1 MGWVRLN
8 LNRLT
13 ILEVDVI
20 IGDVVH
26 NVQVLTG
33 IDTFA
38 ALVNLALKLVSL
50 KRRLGGLGLV
60 LILVVKLLGAYL

>member
-26 NVQVLTG
+26 NVQVLTC

-38 ALVNLALKLVSL
+38 ALLNLALRLVSL
-50 KRRLGGLGLV
+50 KRRIGGLRLV
-60 LILVVKLLGAYL
+60 LILVVKLLGAHL

>member
-60 LILVVKLLGAYL
+60 LFLVVKLLGAHL

>member
-50 KRRLGGLGLV
+50 KRRIGGLGLV
-60 LILVVKLLGAYL
+60 LILVVKLLGAHL

>member
-1 MGWVRLN
+1 MGWVWLN

-50 KRRLGGLGLV
+50 KRRIGGLGLV
-60 LILVVKLLGAYL
+60 LMLVVKLLGAHF

>member
-38 ALVNLALKLVSL
+38 ALVNLVLKLLSL
-50 KRRLGGLGLV
+50 KRRIGGLGLV
-60 LILVVKLLGAYL
+60 LILVVKLLGAHL

>member
-50 KRRLGGLGLV
+50 KRRIGGLGLV
-60 LILVVKLLGAYL
+60 LMLVVKLLGAHL